1 MISIERCRL
10 GFRCTKRWEALEPIP
25 GTSRVRYCSQ
35 CQSAV
40 HLIEKESEL
49 DEFARQGKC
58 VAILQKDG
66 DHAANSNAT
75 PH

>member
-10 GFRCTKRWEALEPIP
+10 GFRCTQRWEALEPIP

-35 CQSAV
+35 CQAAV

-49 DEFARQGKC
+49 GELARQGKC
-58 VAILQKDG
+58 VAILQKDA
-66 DHAANSNAT
+66 DHTANSNAT